1 LKLPAGKVP
10 QEILQKTVFRFL
22 GAERG
27 DVVLGPAPGE
37 DAAIVKAGRRLL
49 ALSCDPV
56 SGAVR
61 RVGWVAAHVACNDVA
76 TRGVKPQWLS
86 TVILLPEG
94 STGRF
99 LTEISRQVDE
109 ASSQLGV
116 AVVGGH
122 SETTPG
128 VSHPIVVGF
137 ACGIVRGRRYVRT
150 GGAKPG
156 AKLLMSKA
164 AGLEGTAILAS
175 DFKKLV
181 AGSLGWKAAWK
192 AQKFYLEISVVREAL
207 AAFKAGGV
215 QAMHDP
221 TEGGLAG
228 GLHEL
233 AEASRVG
240 FRIWEEQV
248 AFRSETLEVCRLFR
262 INPLALI
269 SSGCLLLA
277 VEAEMAEKV
286 LKAIGKVGV
295 DACLIGETLENP
307 SERLIIDKHGRPRKL
322 PKPSQ
327 DELWKALAKPP
338 GR

>member
-10 QEILQKTVFRFL
+10 QKILQETVFKFL
-22 GAERG
+22 GARRG
-27 DVVLGPAPGE
+27 DVILGPAVGE
-37 DAAIVKAGRRLL
+37 DAAIVRAGRNLL

-61 RVGWVAAHVACNDVA
+61 KVGWVAVHVACNDVA
-76 TRGVKPQWLS
+76 TRGVRPRWLS

-94 STGRF
+94 STSKLLR
-99 LTEISRQVDE
+99 EISSQIGE
-109 ASSQLGV
+109 ASSQLGI
-116 AVVGGH
+116 AVIGGH

-128 VSHPIVVGF
+128 ISNPLVIGF
-137 ACGIVRGRRYVRT
+137 AAGTVEGGKYVST

-156 AKLLMSKA
+156 AKILMSKA
-164 AGLEGTAILAS
+164 VGLEGTAILAS
-175 DFKKLV
+175 DLRSLV
-181 AGSLGWKAAWK
+181 AERIGLEATVKAEG
-192 AQKFYLEISVVREAL
+192 FYREISVVEEAL

-233 AEASRVG
+233 ADASRVG
-240 FRIWEEQV
+240 FRIWREKV
-248 AFRSETLEVCRLFR
+248 TVRPETLEICKLLQ

-277 VEAEMAEKV
+277 VDTGNAEVV
-286 LKAIGKVGV
+286 LKAIHRRGIE
-295 DACLIGETLENP
+295 ASIIGEVLEDP
-307 SERLIIDKHGRPRKL
+307 SRRLMVNRYGRTRKL
-322 PKPSQ
+322 SSPSQ
-327 DELWKALAKPP
+327 DELWKALARASKL
-338 GR
+338 

>member
-1 LKLPAGKVP
+1 MKLPAGKVP
-10 QEILQKTVFRFL
+10 QEILQKTVFKFL
-22 GAERG
+22 GAERE
-27 DVVLGPAPGE
+27 DVILGPALGE
-37 DAAIVKAGRRLL
+37 DAAIVKAGGKLL

-61 RVGWVAAHVACNDVA
+61 RVGWIAAHVACNDVA

-94 STGRF
+94 STSKL
-99 LTEISRQVDE
+99 LTEISRQIDE

-122 SETTPG
+122 SETAPG
-128 VSHPIVVGF
+128 ISHPIVVGF
-137 ACGIVRGRRYVRT
+137 ASGVVRGGKYVRT

-175 DFKKLV
+175 DFERLV
-181 AGSLGWKAAWK
+181 AGSLGWKATRE

-207 AAFKAGGV
+207 AAFRAGGV

-233 AEASRVG
+233 AEASGVG

-248 AFRSETLEVCRLFR
+248 AFRSETLEVCRLFS

-277 VEAEMAEKV
+277 VEEEAAERV
-286 LKAIGKVGV
+286 LKAVRRVGV
-295 DACLIGETLENP
+295 EVCLVGETLEDP
-307 SERLIIDKHGRPRKL
+307 SRRIIIDRHGRTKKL

-327 DELWKALAKPP
+327 DELWKALARPLGK
-338 GR
+338 